1 MKTKMK
7 TWTRVLLVCITMS
20 LFCVNAH
27 SITDA
32 QRLKYDPIELNALIK
47 NAKLK

>member
-20 LFCVNAH
+20 LFCVKAH

-32 QRLKYDPIELNALIK
+32 QRQQLDPIELNALIK